1 MCDDADELSV
11 HWCQSPLHQAA
22 LALSTWPISQSL
34 LDKISPELIIKHHKP
49 IPSDQLPEFT
59 SHLLSR
65 LSSERTSATWSY
77 YSAIHKRT
85 IQKTSYHTEGSL
97 TRGSPTLGSVSVQ
110 LTTNHP
116 PQALGSCWQQREP
129 GAVGTSATVVI
140 TGSQSP

>member
-22 LALSTWPISQSL
+22 LALSTWPISQSP

-65 LSSERTSATWSY
+65 L